1 MQQSSEG
8 GSTMAVGFN
17 QSVKLIR
24 SGKALKV
31 YLASDADRMFTAKVK
46 DEIRK
51 AGYVETDESMTA
63 YRLGEMAGIDVPA
76 AIITIYQ

>member
-8 GSTMAVGFN
+8 DSTMAVGFN

-51 AGYVETDESMTA
+51 AGYVETDDSMTA
-63 YRLGEMAGIDVPA
+63 LRLGEMAGIDVPA

>member
-1 MQQSSEG
+1 MLQSSED
-8 GSTMAVGFN
+8 GSTMAVGYN

-24 SGKALKV
+24 SGKAVKV
-31 YLASDADRMFTAKVK
+31 YLASDADRIFTAKVK
-46 DEIRK
+46 DEIRR

-76 AIITIYQ
+76 AIITIY

>member
-24 SGKALKV
+24 SGKAVKV
-31 YLASDADRMFTAKVK
+31 YLASDADRLFTAKVK

-51 AGYVETDESMTA
+51 AGYVELDESMA
-63 YRLGEMAGIDVPA
+63 ASRLGEMAGIDVPA
-76 AIITIYQ
+76 AIITIY

>member
-1 MQQSSEG
+1 MLQSSED
-8 GSTMAVGFN
+8 GSTMAVGYN

-24 SGKALKV
+24 SGKAVKV
-31 YLASDADRMFTAKVK
+31 YLASDADRIFTAKVK

-76 AIITIYQ
+76 AIITIY

>member
-1 MQQSSEG
+1 MLQSSED
-8 GSTMAVGFN
+8 GSTMAVGYN

-24 SGKALKV
+24 SGKAVKV
-31 YLASDADRMFTAKVK
+31 YLASDADSIFTAKVK

-76 AIITIYQ
+76 AIITIY

>member
-24 SGKALKV
+24 SGKAVKV
-31 YLASDADRMFTAKVK
+31 YLASDADRLFTAKVK

-51 AGYVETDESMTA
+51 AGYVELDESMTA

-76 AIITIYQ
+76 AIITIY

>member
-1 MQQSSEG
+1 MLQSSED

-24 SGKALKV
+24 SGKAQKV
-31 YLASDADRMFTAKVK
+31 YLASDADRTFTAKVK
-46 DEIRK
+46 DEIRR

-76 AIITIYQ
+76 AIITIY

>member
-1 MQQSSEG
+1 MQQSSDG

-24 SGKALKV
+24 SGKAKKI
-31 YLASDADRMFTAKVK
+31 YLASDADRFFAAKVK

-51 AGYVETDESMTA
+51 SGYVETDESMTA
-63 YRLGEMAGIDVPA
+63 LRLGEMAGIEVPA
-76 AIITIYQ
+76 AIITIY